1 MASALEVRTAAV
13 RRFNRFY
20 TRQIGLL
27 QQRFLQSPFSLSE
40 ARVLYE
46 LANHEQITAKQL
58 SGELGLDAAYLS
70 RILGGFSRRRLLAR
84 RESALDRRQTLLRL
98 TARGKEAFAKLN
110 AAQRNEVA
118 ALLERLTDEDQQRL
132 VESMAAIEGLL
143 GATPEQKV
151 PYVLRTHQP
160 GDLGW
165 IVHRHGIL
173 YAREY
178 GWDER
183 FEGLVAEIVANFI
196 KSFDPRRDRCWIAEV
211 DGQNVGSVMVVR
223 RSKTVAQLRL
233 LLVEPKA
240 RGLGIGTR
248 LVDECIRFARLAG
261 YRKLILWTNDVL
273 LAARRIYEKLGFKLV
288 NEEPHQKFGQGLIA
302 QTWALRL

>member
-1 MASALEVRTAAV
+1 MESALEERIAAV

-27 QQRFLQSPFSLSE
+27 REGFLQSPFSLSE
-40 ARVLYE
+40 VRVLYE

-58 SGELGLDAAYLS
+58 SAELGLDAAYLS
-70 RILGGFSRRRLLAR
+70 RILRGFSRRRLLAR

-98 TARGKEAFAKLN
+98 TDRGQKAFGKLN
-110 AAQRNEVA
+110 AAQHNELA
-118 ALLERLTDEDQQRL
+118 ALLEQLTDEAQQRL

-151 PYVLRTHQP
+151 AYILRLHQP

-165 IVHRHGIL
+165 LIYRHGVL
-173 YAREY
+173 YAQEY

-183 FEGLVAEIVANFI
+183 FEGLVAEIVADFL
-196 KSFDPRRDRCWIAEV
+196 KSFDPRRERCWIAEV
-211 DGQNVGSVMVVR
+211 DGLNVGSVMVVR

-273 LAARRIYEKLGFKLV
+273 LAARHIYEKFGFKLV
-288 NEEPHQKFGQGLIA
+288 HEEPHQKFGQGLIA